1 MSDPFFSVIKI
12 VKGSICSNTFYRRDD
27 NGTNIKEAVCNDTA
41 CSYADHGSCS
51 HDCVGGAATY
61 SGGIYSSGGDVTIN
75 GDVEKIT
82 AKGEK
87 AAYG

>member
-51 HDCVGGAATY
+51 HDCVGGAGNGKLGDKRY
-61 SGGIYSSGGDVTIN
+61 SEQCDA
-75 GDVEKIT
+75 E
-82 AKGEK
+82 
-87 AAYG
+87 